1 MNNIFNAVELKMLE
15 ELAKK
20 GVATGGRRLE
30 KKKYLKSLICS
41 IYNEHIN
48 Y

>member
-15 ELAKK
+15 ELAKN

-30 KKKYLKSLICS
+30 KKKYLRLLIS
-41 IYNEHIN
+41 ILYTNREI
-48 Y
+48 